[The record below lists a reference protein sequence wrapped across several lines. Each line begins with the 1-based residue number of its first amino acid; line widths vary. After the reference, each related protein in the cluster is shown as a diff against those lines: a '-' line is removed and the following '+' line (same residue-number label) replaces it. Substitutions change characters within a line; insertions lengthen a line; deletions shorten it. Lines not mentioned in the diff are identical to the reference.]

1 VEINLMYSITNCI
14 FSKMKNIMDK
24 VQIVKNKRQKNLQN
38 LKVRSKKMT

>member
-1 VEINLMYSITNCI
+1 
-14 FSKMKNIMDK
+14 MKNIMDK